1 MGAAFRISRV
11 GHVVLRVRDV
21 DASSV
26 FYCDVLGLREVGRG
40 EFGEG
45 TMVFLSTGDSHHD
58 LALVQGDPN
67 ADRPSIG
74 LHHFAFKIG
83 DALSELAA
91 AKADLEAKGVP
102 VYATF
107 DFRVSK
113 ALIVGDP
120 DGNSVELY
128 VDSHPEEW
136 RTNPSVVASAAP
148 LSL

>member
-1 MGAAFRISRV
+1 MSCCGFATSTLRARSTAMFSAFGRS
-11 GHVVLRVRDV
+11 DA
-21 DASSV
+21 ASS
-26 FYCDVLGLREVGRG
+26 GRG
-40 EFGEG
+40 RWC
-45 TMVFLSTGDSHHD
+45 SC
-58 LALVQGDPN
+58 
-67 ADRPSIG
+67 RPATAITTWRSCRVIRTRIAHRSG
-74 LHHFAFKIG
+74 FTTTRSRSATP
-83 DALSELAA
+83 LSELAA

-136 RTNPSVVASAAP
+136 RSNPSVVASAAP